1 MHKKI
6 IKVLSYGKKYVYNQK
21 NNKNYMIVNRKL
33 VFNTASKSILIFWML
48 VYYHK
53 LNINLLKYNLAFKNI
68 CTTIL

>member
-33 VFNTASKSILIFWML
+33 VYSTASKSILIFWKL
-48 VYYHK
+48 VYYHE